1 MKLLTRLVLVSGIIL
16 CSCTLTTGTRPLLG
30 LPGNLANEADQESMR
45 VAIVKALDSQPDN
58 TTSTWKNEDTGTYVT
73 TRPLS
78 TFERDG
84 MTCRRMQLQTGAE
97 GEIRDWIFNYCR
109 KADGWK
115 VAP

>member
-1 MKLLTRLVLVSGIIL
+1 MKLLTHFVLVSGIIL
-16 CSCTLTTGTRPLLG
+16 CSCTLTSGTHPLLG
-30 LPGNLANEADQESMR
+30 LPGNLANDADRENMHT
-45 VAIVKALDSQPDN
+45 AITNALDSQPDN